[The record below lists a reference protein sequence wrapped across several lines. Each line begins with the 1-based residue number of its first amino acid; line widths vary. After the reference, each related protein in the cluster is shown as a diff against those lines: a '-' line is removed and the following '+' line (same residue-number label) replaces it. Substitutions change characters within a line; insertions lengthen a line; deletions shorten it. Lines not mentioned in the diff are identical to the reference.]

1 MHAAYNAQ
9 IAVSKGIILAYYVGQ
24 ERTDFYAMVPTLD
37 AFARGFGFYPRRLCA
52 DAGYGSFPNYRFL
65 STHRIVNFVKYQGW
79 EQERSGNPSDL
90 FSFDPAGNLICLK
103 GKTATTFESYH
114 GRHPKGKGY
123 LFYLVE
129 ECAGCRCKR
138 LCRAP
143 LKVKDDP
150 GRVFEIN
157 KDLFRYKLDARDNL
171 LSVKGIEMR
180 VNRSSQVEGAFG
192 VIKQDMDYDR
202 IRRRGLENV
211 RAEFMLVCL
220 GYVLRKLF
228 SLIDGTAKLDYWKAP
243 PDLQPESPPQINFKR
258 IFKKKKRGKNE
269 TLRRNYKGN

>member
-1 MHAAYNAQ
+1 
-9 IAVSKGIILAYYVGQ
+9 
-24 ERTDFYAMVPTLD
+24 
-37 AFARGFGFYPRRLCA
+37 
-52 DAGYGSFPNYRFL
+52 
-65 STHRIVNFVKYQGW
+65 
-79 EQERSGNPSDL
+79 
-90 FSFDPAGNLICLK
+90 
-103 GKTATTFESYH
+103 
-114 GRHPKGKGY
+114 
-123 LFYLVE
+123 
-129 ECAGCRCKR
+129 
-138 LCRAP
+138 
-143 LKVKDDP
+143 
-150 GRVFEIN
+150 
-157 KDLFRYKLDARDNL
+157 
-171 LSVKGIEMR
+171 MR

-243 PDLQPESPPQINFKR
+243 PDLQPESPPKINFKR